1 MSVKDVKN
9 YYTQICQ
16 QYQEMI
22 DNIKDL
28 ETESEKGLIEPERV
42 ERLKEQVAPIKRNY
56 ERWTYMMFLLN
67 KPQRKQKF
75 KKYQQQ
81 NKRLL
86 SNLSSENSV
95 ESVLSEN
102 NETIKNM
109 E

>member
-28 ETESEKGLIEPERV
+28 EIESEKGLIEPERV